1 MNNTGLVSLKNFP
14 KIQKLEKLYLNNN
27 QISEGLENLWIY
39 PNLRTLDISQNNICQ
54 FELIQPLT
62 KFEFLECLALEGNP
76 FVSATTYEKNS
87 ASVFKL
93 LPHLCILDH
102 KDLDGNHAEDDMSDF
117 SLDAGCVP
125 PNMDSEDEAE
135 IISTKDKK
143 HQKKESGESVNKK
156 EIKHKKEKIQKE
168 YLLNKEYH
176 INKSMLKNI
185 KEKKIIK
192 ATSEILSDKKISKK
206 WDNEMLP
213 KPLHT
218 KRRHIEKKKESIP
231 KSDISTQEKYLRK
244 TFKEKKYLKD
254 VLNVSH
260 NEAQI
265 PEMNKMKRKRKKL
278 K

>member
-1 MNNTGLVSLKNFP
+1 
-14 KIQKLEKLYLNNN
+14 
-27 QISEGLENLWIY
+27 
-39 PNLRTLDISQNNICQ
+39 
-54 FELIQPLT
+54 
-62 KFEFLECLALEGNP
+62 
-76 FVSATTYEKNS
+76 
-87 ASVFKL
+87 
-93 LPHLCILDH
+93 
-102 KDLDGNHAEDDMSDF
+102 
-117 SLDAGCVP
+117 
-125 PNMDSEDEAE
+125 
-135 IISTKDKK
+135 
-143 HQKKESGESVNKK
+143 
-156 EIKHKKEKIQKE
+156 
-168 YLLNKEYH
+168 
-176 INKSMLKNI
+176 MLKNI